1 MPGALAHRLQRRAAC
16 KIKNGH
22 QGAPIWLT
30 GSGKGLNPRFV
41 PIYGLLM
48 ISGVMLVIES
58 KSKIMIII
66 NLTLPSLVAVLL
78 KHGV

>member
-1 MPGALAHRLQRRAAC
+1 MLGALTHRLQRRAAC
-16 KIKNGH
+16 KIKNGD
-22 QGAPIWLT
+22 QRAPKWLR
-30 GSGKGLNPRFV
+30 GSGKGSIPRFV

-48 ISGVMLVIES
+48 ISGVMVVIKS

-66 NLTLPSLVAVLL
+66 NLTLPSLVAVSL

>member
-1 MPGALAHRLQRRAAC
+1 MLGALTHLLQRCATS

-22 QGAPIWLT
+22 QGAPKWLR
-30 GSGKGLNPRFV
+30 GSGKGSNPRFM

-48 ISGVMLVIES
+48 ITGVMVVIKS

-66 NLTLPSLVAVLL
+66 NLTLPSLVAVSL